1 MALHTINFMTDI
13 NPQSLVALQNVAMGA
28 LREKA
33 TEITVYFSCLGGS
46 TDAGFTA
53 YHFLRSLPVP
63 LTMHC
68 IGNVESMGII
78 IYLAADN
85 RIASPHSKF
94 KIHPL
99 QWNFPASAVDHDRLN
114 EFSQSLD
121 FDADRYAS
129 IFEERTKKAKCSID
143 VRNVLATKARVIG
156 TTAAIDAGL
165 ATASLDAE
173 IPAAAV
179 RWWV

>member
-1 MALHTINFMTDI
+1 MTDI
-13 NPQSLVALQNVAMGA
+13 NPQSLAALQKVAMGA
-28 LREKA
+28 LHEKA
-33 TEITVYFSCLGGS
+33 TEITVYLSCLGGS

-78 IYLAADN
+78 IYLAADT

-94 KIHPL
+94 KIHPM

-114 EFSQSLD
+114 EFSQSID

-129 IFEERTKKAKCSID
+129 IYEERIKDAKNPID
-143 VRNVLATKARVIG
+143 VRDVLATKARIFG
-156 TTAAIDAGL
+156 ATTAIDAGL
-165 ATASLDAE
+165 TTAIADAE
-173 IPAAAV
+173 IPATAV